1 MFAQKTYRTMAAN
14 RFAFALATSL
24 MALFF
29 LTFPAMVPVARAA
42 VEIQEVKTDSGLT
55 AWLVEDYTVPIIAVR
70 FSFTGG
76 STQDPAGKEGL
87 TNLMSGLFD
96 EGAGEFD
103 SEVFQQKLDET
114 GVEIGFSA
122 TRDAV
127 YGQMRTLAEERDN
140 AFEFLRL
147 ALNEPRF
154 DQAPVDRIRA
164 QIITAIQSEMRD
176 PMKQGTDAFRKAV
189 YGDHPYARLV
199 NGTVE
204 SLQSITQDDLR
215 DLHKRSFARS
225 NLHVAVVG
233 AIDAETLKVELD
245 RAFSALPEKAQ
256 LSEIAHVE
264 PKLDQVVEYNYPL
277 PQTMIHMTF
286 TGLDREDPEYFAA
299 VMMNHILGGGTF
311 TSRLWEEVREKRGLT
326 YGVSS
331 ALSNG
336 DYSNSMVVSTSTR
349 ADRAEETLEVIRA
362 EINRIIEDGVTEE
375 ELQKAKTYVIGSYPI
390 NNLDSSSAVARTLLG
405 LQEEKLGI
413 DYIERRADYINAV
426 TTEQVKA
433 VAKRLLTAE
442 PAILL
447 VGPEK
452 EAAEPAANN

>member
-1 MFAQKTYRTMAAN
+1 MFVQKADMTMAAN
-14 RFAFALATSL
+14 RFVLALATAL

-29 LTFPAMVPVARAA
+29 LTFPAIVTTARAE
-42 VEIQEVKTDSGLT
+42 VDIQEIKTDSGLT

-76 STQDPAGKEGL
+76 TTQDPEGKEGL
-87 TNLMSGLFD
+87 TNLMSSLFD

-103 SEVFQQKLDET
+103 SETFQQKLDET

-154 DQAPVDRIRA
+154 DEAPVDRIRG
-164 QIITAIQSEMRD
+164 QIITGIQSEMRD
-176 PMKQGTDAFRKAV
+176 PMKQGMDAFRKAV
-189 YGDHPYARLV
+189 YGDHPYSKLV

-204 SLQSITQDDLR
+204 SLQSVTQDDLR
-215 DLHKRSFARS
+215 ELHKRTFARS
-225 NLHVAVVG
+225 NLHIAVVG
-233 AIDAETLKVELD
+233 AIDAETLKTELESV
-245 RAFSALPEKAQ
+245 FNSLPEQAG
-256 LSEIAHVE
+256 LTEIAHIE

-286 TGLDREDPEYFAA
+286 TGIDREDPEYFSA

-311 TSRLWEEVREKRGLT
+311 TSRLWDEVREKRGLT

-331 ALSNG
+331 ALSNS
-336 DYSNSMVVSTSTR
+336 DYTNSMVISTSTR
-349 ADRAEETLEVIRA
+349 ADRAKETLEVIRA
-362 EINRIIEDGVTEE
+362 EIKRIIDEGVTEE

-405 LQEEKLGI
+405 LQEEKLGV

-433 VAKRLLTAE
+433 AAKRLLTAE

-447 VGPEK
+447 VGPEE
-452 EAAEPAANN
+452 EAVDAEVKN